1 MALEPITRQEKIIAG
16 QDLTPITRLEKFLK
30 NFGGGGGGVQSDWNQ
45 NDETAPDYVKNRPFY
60 TGDPVGTVMVE
71 ESTVSFATAGGYYMA
86 QFQSTF
92 SATVGEPYNV
102 SWDSTVYECICA
114 DFNGYTA
121 IGNLSITGAGSDTGE
136 PFLMIVVNGSAIEI
150 YTKDTSASH
159 TISISVFDVEVLKID
174 EKYLPKASEDSYGI
188 IKTSDVVS
196 VYNFPAYAKHDQ
208 MVDAITAFN
217 TGNASIVW
225 NGEKVINASYESSD
239 DTISVAFAPA
249 PMRTITFSNNNGFY
263 EITLGKPTYG
273 ELQGNGVRIVNDNN
287 VYTVLSV
294 EGESSSETLNVT
306 AERISIGGIYGIS
319 TTEMILKSS
328 TVGSNK
334 HFKITVDDSG
344 TISATEVTA

>member
-1 MALEPITRQEKIIAG
+1 MQA
-16 QDLTPITRLEKFLK
+16 
-30 NFGGGGGGVQSDWNQ
+30 DWNQ

-102 SWDSTVYECICA
+102 SWDSTVYECTCA
-114 DFNGYTA
+114 DFNGYPA
-121 IGNLSITGAGSDTGE
+121 IGNLSITGTGSDTGE

-239 DTISVAFAPA
+239 DTISVAFAPV
-249 PMRTITFSNNNGFY
+249 PMKTITFSNNNGFY
-263 EITLGKPTYG
+263 KITLGKPTYG

-294 EGESSSETLNVT
+294 EGESGSETLNVT

>member
-1 MALEPITRQEKIIAG
+1 MSIDVTTLALAKSYADQHS
-16 QDLTPITRLEKFLK
+16 
-30 NFGGGGGGVQSDWNQ
+30 GGGGQVQPDWNQ

-102 SWDSTVYECICA
+102 SWDSTVYECTCA
-114 DFNGYTA
+114 DFNGYLV

-136 PFLMIVVNGSAIEI
+136 PFLMIVVNGRGIEI

-208 MVDAITAFN
+208 MVDAITAFK
-217 TGNASIVW
+217 TGNARIVW
-225 NGEKVINASYESSD
+225 AGANVIDASYKSSD
-239 DTISVAFAPA
+239 DTISVTLARSPLEIF
-249 PMRTITFSNNNGFY
+249 TYENIDGFY
-263 EITLGKPTYG
+263 IATLGKSTYG

-294 EGESSSETLNVT
+294 KGETGSETLNVT
-306 AERISIGGIYGIS
+306 AERISINGVYGIS

-334 HFKITVDDSG
+334 YFKITVDDSG